1 MQIRY
6 NIQIMEQTKILITG
20 ASGFI
25 GSFLCEEA
33 LRRRMSVWAGMR
45 HGSKR
50 KWLQSEWLKFVTL
63 DMEDPE
69 SLEKQISDFK
79 AKYGKWDIV
88 IHAAGA
94 TKCLHK
100 EDFERANF
108 LCTRNLVDTLRKLDM
123 TPKQFIYVSSLSVL
137 GPLREEAVAPYDVK
151 LPSEAEEDTDFIK
164 LYTVRKSVYSPMTE
178 ADCPMPN
185 TAYGKSKIMSEE
197 YLKSLGNEFP
207 TVIFRPTGVYGPRER
222 DYFLMAK
229 SIKSHIDFAVG
240 YKPQEITF
248 IYVKDLVGAIFAAT
262 DRRITGRTYFV
273 SDGYVYTSRAFS
285 DLVQRELGISGVM
298 HIKAPLWVLRC
309 VSALSEF
316 FSRFTGKP
324 STLNADKYKIMKQ
337 RNWQCDITPMIR
349 ELGYIPQ
356 WNLERGVEETISWYK
371 KEKWL

>member
-1 MQIRY
+1 
-6 NIQIMEQTKILITG
+6 MEQTKILITG

-45 HGSKR
+45 RGSKR
-50 KWLQSEWLKFVTL
+50 KWLQSEWLKFATL
-63 DMEDPE
+63 DMEDEE
-69 SLEKQISDFK
+69 SLEKQLTDFK
-79 AKYGKWDIV
+79 NKYGKWDII

-100 EDFERANF
+100 EEFERANYH
-108 LCTRNLVDTLRKLDM
+108 CTYNLVETLRKLDM
-123 TPKQFIYVSSLSVL
+123 VPQQFIYVSSLSVL
-137 GPLREEAVAPYDVK
+137 GPLRENAIKPHDVE
-151 LPSEAEEDTDFIK
+151 LLNGAEEDVEFISR
-164 LYTVRKSVYSPMTE
+164 YTVRKSVYTPMTE
-178 ADCPMPN
+178 ADEPMPN
-185 TAYGKSKIMSEE
+185 TAYGKSKIKSEE
-197 YLKSLGNEFP
+197 YLKSLGKEFP

-240 YKPQEITF
+240 FKPQEITF
-248 IYVKDLVGAIFAAT
+248 VYVKDLVGAIFAAT

-273 SDGYVYTSRAFS
+273 TDGYVYTSRAFS

-298 HIKAPLWVLRC
+298 HIKAPLWVLKGI
-309 VSALSEF
+309 SAISELL
-316 FSRFTGKP
+316 SRFTGKP

-337 RNWQCDITPMIR
+337 RNWQCDITPMMR
-349 ELGYIPQ
+349 ELGYVPQ